1 MSTPPA
7 GPAVRIGTPAAMLA
21 VVPHL
26 FGFTPDSSLVVIS
39 TDPQGR
45 KITSSVRYDLPDPPD
60 RALSADIA
68 GHALMVLTRGRAGT
82 AVVIGYGPGLL
93 VTPVA
98 DAMREAAAR
107 AGLRLH
113 DVLRVEDGRYW
124 SYTCTNPSCCPPGG
138 VPFDP
143 AAHPAG
149 EAMAAATGQPVMAG
163 RAALEAA
170 VTPVTGAAAEAMSSA
185 TRTAEASAAALARRG
200 GRRALDGRGLAAI
213 QTAIV
218 TYRSGGRVTGC
229 DRHAWL
235 TLVLASIRVRDDAW
249 ARMDLQHCHAHQRL
263 WTDLTRRAQPGYA
276 AAPASLLAFTA
287 WQGGNGAL
295 ANIAL
300 DRALADTPGYSL
312 ALLLRDLL
320 VAGVPPSAAVV
331 PMTPEQVAESYASD
345 YPSPATD
352 QPPGTAS

>member
-45 KITSSVRYDLPDPPD
+45 RITSSLRYDLPDPPD
-60 RALSADIA
+60 RGLSADIA
-68 GHALMVLTRGRAGT
+68 GHALMVLTRGHAGT
-82 AVVIGYGPGLL
+82 AVVIGYGPGAL

-98 DAMREAAAR
+98 DAIREAAAR
-107 AGLRLH
+107 AGLPLH
-113 DVLRVEDGRYW
+113 DVLRAEDGRYW

-143 AAHPAG
+143 ATHPAG
-149 EAMAAATGQPVMAG
+149 TAMAAATGQPVLAG

-185 TRTAEASAAALARRG
+185 TRRAEATAAALARRG
-200 GRRALDGRGLAAI
+200 GRRALDGCGLAAI
-213 QTAIV
+213 QAAIV
-218 TYRSGGRVTGC
+218 TYRDGGRVTGC

-249 ARMDLQHCHAHQRL
+249 ARMDPQHCHAHQRL

-300 DRALADTPGYSL
+300 DHALADTPGYSL
-312 ALLLRDLL
+312 ALLLRDVLT
-320 VAGVPPSAAVV
+320 AGAPPSAAVV
-331 PMTPEQVAESYASD
+331 PMTPEQVADSYASD

-352 QPPGTAS
+352 QPPRTAS

>member
-1 MSTPPA
+1 
-7 GPAVRIGTPAAMLA
+7 MLA

-45 KITSSVRYDLPDPPD
+45 RITSSLRYDLPDPPD
-60 RALSADIA
+60 RGLSADIA
-68 GHALMVLTRGRAGT
+68 GHALMVLTRGHAGT
-82 AVVIGYGPGLL
+82 AVVIGYGPGAL

-98 DAMREAAAR
+98 DAIREAAAR
-107 AGLRLH
+107 A
-113 DVLRVEDGRYW
+113 
-124 SYTCTNPSCCPPGG
+124 
-138 VPFDP
+138 P
-143 AAHPAG
+143 AAARRAARRRRPLLVLYLHEPVMLPSRWCPVRPATHPAG
-149 EAMAAATGQPVMAG
+149 TAMAAATGQPVLAG

-185 TRTAEASAAALARRG
+185 TRRAEATAAALARRG
-200 GRRALDGRGLAAI
+200 GRRALDGCGLAAI
-213 QTAIV
+213 QAAIV
-218 TYRSGGRVTGC
+218 TYRDGGRVTGC

-249 ARMDLQHCHAHQRL
+249 ARMDPQHCHAHQRL

-300 DRALADTPGYSL
+300 DHALADTPGYSL
-312 ALLLRDLL
+312 ALLLRDVLT
-320 VAGVPPSAAVV
+320 AGAPPSAAVV
-331 PMTPEQVAESYASD
+331 PMTPEQVADSYASD

-352 QPPGTAS
+352 QPPRTAS

>member
-7 GPAVRIGTPAAMLA
+7 GPAVRVGTPAGMLA

-45 KITSSVRYDLPDPPD
+45 KITSSLRYDLPDPPD

-68 GHALMVLTRGRAGT
+68 GHALMVLTRGHAGT

-98 DAMREAAAR
+98 DAIREAAAR

-124 SYTCTNPSCCPPGG
+124 SYTCTDPSCCPPGG

-149 EAMAAATGQPVMAG
+149 TAMAAATGQPVLAG
-163 RAALEAA
+163 RAALEAT

-185 TRTAEASAAALARRG
+185 TRTRRSHRDRPGPTRRPARP
-200 GRRALDGRGLAAI
+200 
-213 QTAIV
+213 
-218 TYRSGGRVTGC
+218 GRVRARGHPG
-229 DRHAWL
+229 RHRYL
-235 TLVLASIRVRDDAW
+235 P
-249 ARMDLQHCHAHQRL
+249 QR
-263 WTDLTRRAQPGYA
+263 RPGYRMR
-276 AAPASLLAFTA
+276 PLRLAHPRPG
-287 WQGGNGAL
+287 QHPGA
-295 ANIAL
+295 
-300 DRALADTPGYSL
+300 
-312 ALLLRDLL
+312 
-320 VAGVPPSAAVV
+320 
-331 PMTPEQVAESYASD
+331 
-345 YPSPATD
+345 
-352 QPPGTAS
+352 